1 MSQALVVDAAQPAR
15 WRPVLLRILRRRSAL
30 VSLLVLLLVLA
41 CALEPAL
48 LAPQDPMAQDLA
60 RRLRPPSP
68 MPRGIPGFYLG
79 TDQLGRDLLS
89 RIMLGA
95 RITLLIS
102 VCAVAVAASVGIAAG
117 LASGFL
123 GGAADAVILRL
134 IDMQLAFPLILL
146 VIAIV
151 SVVGPSLPNL
161 ILIMGLSGWPRF
173 ARVVRGS
180 VLSLRGLEF
189 VEAAR
194 SIGAGRL
201 RIMLRHVLP
210 NVLSAI
216 IVYASFE
223 LARMILLE
231 ATLSFLGLGVQPP
244 TPSWGG
250 MIDDGRKYLALSWT
264 VSLWPGLAI
273 AALIM
278 AINTLGDQLRDTLD
292 PHLADK
298 LIRRSRPCGCSKS
311 SSGPTGTIRVEVD
324 GFVAGIIV
332 PFYVLEID
340 RLAHVRPLV
349 VEFAREGPQIRIIHQ
364 AAQVALEVAVIDRV
378 ESHQRREQTPIGF
391 GNAGTAEITLAP
403 EHSLEPIKGREQR

>member
-1 MSQALVVDAAQPAR
+1 MTAASPTLGSVVS
-15 WRPVLLRILRRRSAL
+15 RPVLQRMLRRRSSWL
-30 VSLLVLLLVLA
+30 SFLVLA
-41 CALEPAL
+41 VVVACALAPGF
-48 LAPQDPMAQDLA
+48 LAPHDPFAQDLA
-60 RRLRPPSP
+60 RRLRPPAP
-68 MPRGIPGFYLG
+68 FPRGVPGFYLG

-89 RIMLGA
+89 RIILGA

-102 VCAVAVAASVGIAAG
+102 VSAVMVSGIVGIAAG

-123 GGAADAVILRL
+123 GGTTDAVILRL

-161 ILIMGLSGWPRF
+161 VLIMGLSGWPRF
-173 ARVVRGS
+173 ARVVRGT

-194 SIGAGRL
+194 SIGANSM

-210 NVLSAI
+210 NALSAI

-244 TPSWGG
+244 MPSWGG
-250 MIDDGRKYLALSWT
+250 MIDDGRKYLAISWA
-264 VSLWPGLAI
+264 VSLCPGLAI

-292 PHLADK
+292 PHLSD
-298 LIRRSRPCGCSKS
+298 
-311 SSGPTGTIRVEVD
+311 D
-324 GFVAGIIV
+324 
-332 PFYVLEID
+332 
-340 RLAHVRPLV
+340 
-349 VEFAREGPQIRIIHQ
+349 
-364 AAQVALEVAVIDRV
+364 
-378 ESHQRREQTPIGF
+378 
-391 GNAGTAEITLAP
+391 
-403 EHSLEPIKGREQR
+403 